1 MRKERSN
8 IQLGSFGN
16 ERIWWISQVTRDISF
31 CVAHLSTSKCRVF
44 GIPVTSSH
52 RNDNCAS
59 QAWIWS
65 ISWRLL
71 HCTHWL
77 LWVCREKDFQEQYL
91 WAGHASHILQRGLV
105 LASHIQSHLRH
116 QQTINKLWTP
126 HEDRHQSVLLEG
138 SKSCIWGRRFIVLT
152 TKEIIIMDLDL
163 VGGSEHYSVSSH
175 PPMLVLI
182 YVPED
187 CVSQIL
193 CKRTHP

>member
-59 QAWIWS
+59 QAWICRLWS

-116 QQTINKLWTP
+116 QQTNFGLRMRIDTSQSFWKAVNHVFEAEDLLYWLLKKLLLWTW
-126 HEDRHQSVLLEG
+126 
-138 SKSCIWGRRFIVLT
+138 IWWVGVST
-152 TKEIIIMDLDL
+152 TLYQATL
-163 VGGSEHYSVSSH
+163 Q
-175 PPMLVLI
+175 
-182 YVPED
+182 
-187 CVSQIL
+187 C
-193 CKRTHP
+193 